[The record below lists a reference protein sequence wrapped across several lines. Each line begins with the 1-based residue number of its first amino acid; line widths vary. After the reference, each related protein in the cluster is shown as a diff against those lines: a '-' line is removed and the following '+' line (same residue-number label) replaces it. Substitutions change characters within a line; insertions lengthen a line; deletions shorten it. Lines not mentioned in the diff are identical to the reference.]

1 MADQRSDKEQRPSPD
16 ALLAEVRR
24 EERGGSGRLKIFVGA
39 APGVG
44 KTYEMLQT
52 ARAKHKEGVN
62 VVVGVVETH
71 GRKETEALLEGF
83 EVLPRKP
90 TIYVNRILSEFDLDA
105 ALKRR
110 PSLILVDE
118 LAHTN
123 VPGSRHPK
131 RYQDVEDLLQ
141 AGIDVYTTL
150 NIQHIESLNDVVAQI
165 THVRVRETVPDSML
179 DRADAIELVDLTPD
193 DLIQRLKEGKVYVPK
208 QAERALKNYF
218 SPANLTA
225 LRELALRRTAERV
238 DEQLLEHMR
247 ARAISGPWAA
257 GERILVC
264 VSEDPRSSGLVR
276 YAKRLADR
284 LRAPWTALC
293 IETRRSLQLT
303 EKERDRIAEAMR
315 LAERL
320 DGEAITIPSASRR
333 IADDVIAFAH
343 ANNATHIVIG
353 KSQRSRWFEI
363 LHGSVVHDL
372 VRRAGNISV
381 HVIAGDE
388 LTSEPS
394 TAKAVAPAASRPF
407 DPLPY
412 VVAVLAVAAA
422 LGISMLVQPKFGL
435 ENVDLIFLTAIVGI
449 AVRYGLWP
457 SLLATVLASLSYNF
471 FFLPPIYTFT
481 ITDPTN
487 IAAFLAFMLLS
498 ILVSNLAARGQSQVA
513 TTRERVRSVESL
525 YAFSRKLAS
534 AGTLDDVLW
543 ATAHQIASMLK
554 VRVVLL
560 LPEDGTIAVKAG
572 YPPEDSIEEADLAAA
587 KWTWEKNR
595 IAGRDSDTLPGAKWL
610 FLPMRTGRGA
620 VGVLGI
626 TKDGSGPLLRPE
638 HKRLL
643 DALTDQ
649 GALAIERVHL
659 VEDIDRVRRTAETER
674 LRSALLTSIS
684 HDLKTPLA
692 AVLGAAGAL
701 RDLSKSLDQDEK
713 SDLLATIIDE
723 SERLNRFIANLLD
736 MTKLESGAVTPNAAP
751 HDVGEIVGSAL
762 ERASKILSKH
772 RIEVEI
778 NSELPMVTV
787 DAVLFEQVL
796 FNLLDNASKYAP
808 ADTTITIR
816 SWSDRETVC
825 LQVMDEGEGIPP
837 ADLARI
843 FDKFYRARKGD
854 QVRAGTG
861 LGLAI
866 SRGFI
871 EAMHG
876 QIAAA
881 NRPDRSGAVFT
892 ITLPSP
898 RTTEQQVEASAS

>member
-1 MADQRSDKEQRPSPD
+1 MADQRTGPEQRPSPE
-16 ALLAEVRR
+16 ALLAEARR
-24 EERGGSGRLKIFVGA
+24 EERGSAGRLKIFVGA

-52 ARAKHKEGVN
+52 ARAKLKEGVD
-62 VVVGVVETH
+62 VIVGVVETH
-71 GRKETEALLEGF
+71 GRKETEALLEGL

-90 TIYVNRILSEFDLDA
+90 KIYINRILSEFDLDA

-131 RYQDVEDLLQ
+131 RYQDVEELLS
-141 AGIDVYTTL
+141 AGIDVYTTV

-165 THVRVRETVPDSML
+165 THVRVRETVPDSIL
-179 DRADAIELVDLTPD
+179 DRADDIELVDLTPD

-257 GERILVC
+257 GDRILVC
-264 VSEDPRSSGLVR
+264 VSEDPRSAGLVR
-276 YAKRLADR
+276 YTKRLADR

-303 EKERDRIAEAMR
+303 EKERDRIAEALR

-320 DGEAITIPSASRR
+320 DGDAITMPAASRH
-333 IADDVIAFAH
+333 IADDVIAFART
-343 ANNATHIVIG
+343 NNVTHIVIG

-381 HVIAGDE
+381 HVIAGEE
-388 LTSEPS
+388 LAAEPK
-394 TAKAVAPAASRPF
+394 TAKVAPATTPRPF
-407 DPLPY
+407 DPIPY
-412 VVAVLAVAAA
+412 FVALLAVAAA
-422 LGISMLVQPKFGL
+422 LGAGMLVQPIFGL
-435 ENVDLIFLTAIVGI
+435 ENIDLIFLAAIVGV

-457 SLLATVLASLSYNF
+457 SLFATVVASLCYNF

-487 IAAFLAFMLLS
+487 IAAFLIFTLLS
-498 ILVSNLAARGQSQVA
+498 VIVSNLAARGQTQM
-513 TTRERVRSVESL
+513 TTARERVRSVESL
-525 YAFSRKLAS
+525 YAFSRKLAG
-534 AGTLDDVLW
+534 AGTMDDVLW

-560 LPEDGTIAVKAG
+560 LPEEGTIAVKAG
-572 YPPEDSIEEADLAAA
+572 YPPEDTIDEADLAAA
-587 KWTWEKNR
+587 KWTWESNR
-595 IAGRDSDTLPGAKWL
+595 LAGRDSDTLPGAKWL

-626 TKDGSGPLLRPE
+626 TNDVPGPLLRPE
-638 HKRLL
+638 HRRLL
-643 DALTDQ
+643 DALADQ

-659 VEDIDRVRRTAETER
+659 VEDIEKVRRTAETER

-701 RDLSKSLDQDEK
+701 RDLSKSLDEDAK
-713 SDLLATIIDE
+713 ADLLATIIDE
-723 SERLNRFIANLLD
+723 SERLHRFIANLLD
-736 MTKLESGAVTPNAAP
+736 MTKLESGAVVPNAAL
-751 HDVGEIVGSAL
+751 HDVSEVVGSAL
-762 ERASKILSKH
+762 ERAGKILAKH
-772 RIEVEI
+772 RVEVEI
-778 NSELPMVTV
+778 GSELPMVMV

-808 ADTTITIR
+808 ADTTITIQ
-816 SWSDRETVC
+816 SWRDRETVC
-825 LQVMDEGEGIPP
+825 LQVLDEGEGIPP
-837 ADLARI
+837 SDLERI

-876 QIAAA
+876 KITAA
-881 NRPDRSGAVFT
+881 NRPDRPGAAFT
-892 ITLPSP
+892 ITLPIP
-898 RTTEQQVEASAS
+898 NAAEQPEAVSS